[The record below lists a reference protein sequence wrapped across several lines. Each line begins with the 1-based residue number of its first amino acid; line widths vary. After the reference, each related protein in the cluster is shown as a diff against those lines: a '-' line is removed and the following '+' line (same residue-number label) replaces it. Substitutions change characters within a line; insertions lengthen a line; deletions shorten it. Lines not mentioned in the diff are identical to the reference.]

1 MPDDEHIDGTQ
12 GLKNL
17 IGAPLPHPPPRPAAA
32 ALSAWRLLSLLLR
45 QLNYSVR
52 PRYLPACLSAEQQGG
67 SLTSD
72 IAAADYCVLQHRK
85 QPEHQEACHL
95 FKRCVNIAWVLAA
108 VMLGSLPSSTGG
120 SSSSSSRYRPFPMAA
135 IASSSTQR
143 ACISGFTGN
152 ERAVVTLMLRCT
164 GAKVGAGVQGGLC
177 GKQAG

>member
-1 MPDDEHIDGTQ
+1 VRRCPTRRR
-12 GLKNL
+12 L
-17 IGAPLPHPPPRPAAA
+17 AR
-32 ALSAWRLLSLLLR
+32 RLLHLR
-45 QLNYSVR
+45 PQQLAYSVR
-52 PRYLPACLSAEQQGG
+52 PCPPACPSACLTAEQQGG

-85 QPEHQEACHL
+85 QPEYQEACHL

-108 VMLGSLPSSTGG
+108 VMLGSLPSATGG
-120 SSSSSSRYRPFPMAA
+120 SGSSSSSRYRPFPMAA

-164 GAKVGAGVQGGLC
+164 GAKVGGCVVAGL
-177 GKQAG
+177 AST